1 MRTVRIYAG
10 EANLAPGTAFKLSE
24 DGFGHLCRVLR
35 FKEGDVFVVF
45 DGKGH
50 EYNAKLLDVK
60 KQALALCGEAIC
72 RNNESPLEIELGQVI
87 SRGDKMEF
95 TIQKAVELG
104 ISKIT
109 PLYSSRCGVK
119 LDEKR
124 QERKIQQWQKIA
136 NSACEQCYRNVV
148 PTVNQVMDLNA
159 WCESG
164 ESASLNLTLDPKAKI
179 KIKDL
184 NIKGKIRLLIGPEGG
199 LSDDEIAKS
208 KEAGFIGVT
217 LGPRI
222 LRTETAALAALC
234 VLGAHF
240 GDL

>member
-1 MRTVRIYAG
+1 MRTVRIYEG
-10 EANLAPGTAFKLSE
+10 EANLTPGTAFKLSE

-208 KEAGFIGVT
+208 KDAGFIGVT